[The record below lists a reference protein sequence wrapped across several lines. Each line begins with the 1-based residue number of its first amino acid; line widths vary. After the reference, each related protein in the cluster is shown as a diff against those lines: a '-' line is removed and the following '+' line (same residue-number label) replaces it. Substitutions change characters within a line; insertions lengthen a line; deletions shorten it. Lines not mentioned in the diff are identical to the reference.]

1 MTLTVQYDTVKT
13 ATRRFYIRNGET
25 RNFLIGFQRVLDTG
39 ELIDSVDDVT
49 IAAHDEDQ
57 DADLRDDDDAITV
70 SLDSATL
77 ITDSNNAVNT
87 AAETIEEEG
96 ETVAIGEGAV
106 FQLTASSA
114 TVGVWNRVTITVTT
128 DAANPQTINA
138 DILVK
143 VVDR

>member
-49 IAAHDEDQ
+49 IAAHAEDQ
-57 DADLRDDDDAITV
+57 DADLRNDDDALTV

-77 ITDSNNAVNT
+77 VTDSNNAVNT